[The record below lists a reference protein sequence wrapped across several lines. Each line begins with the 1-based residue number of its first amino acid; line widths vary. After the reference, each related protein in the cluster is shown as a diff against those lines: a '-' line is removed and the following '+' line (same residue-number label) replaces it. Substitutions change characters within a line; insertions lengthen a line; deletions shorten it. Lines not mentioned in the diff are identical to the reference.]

1 MREDWHSTTVGKKG
15 NNREQ
20 KLVDE
25 HFDAESTFWRD
36 TYQRNDALGSINRQ
50 RQAAALRYVDELSLP
65 KTARVLEIGC
75 GAGFLAIALARRGF
89 AVEAVDHA
97 PAMVEL
103 TRKHAKET
111 GMDSLIQTAIEDVHQ
126 LSFEDESFDLIIA
139 LGVINWL
146 HDLKKAL
153 AEITRV
159 LKPSGY
165 AVLNSARAHALLNP
179 LAIPQFESILERG
192 KRELDRA
199 VTHNPGNIA
208 PSHMYLPKEINQYLY
223 DASLTIIKSTNVGF
237 GPFRI
242 LNHDMFPYQ
251 VGVRIQQKLQ
261 QYADRGY
268 PILRSAGGQY
278 IVLARKNDPK

>member
-1 MREDWHSTTVGKKG
+1 MREDGHSTTVGKKG

-36 TYQRNDALGSINRQ
+36 TYQRDDALGIINRQ

-75 GAGFLAIALARRGF
+75 GAGSLAIALARSGF
-89 AVEAVDHA
+89 AVEAVDHSA
-97 PAMVEL
+97 AMVEL
-103 TRKHAKET
+103 TRRHARET
-111 GMDSLIQTAIEDVHQ
+111 GMDNRIHAAIEDVHE
-126 LSFEDESFDLIIA
+126 LSFEDESFDLIVA

-146 HDLKKAL
+146 HDLRKAL
-153 AEITRV
+153 AEITKV
-159 LKPSGY
+159 LKLGGY

-179 LAIPQFESILERG
+179 LAIPAFESILERV
-192 KRELDRA
+192 KREFER
-199 VTHNPGNIA
+199 VVPHNPRNVA
-208 PSHMYLPKEINQYLY
+208 PSHMYLPKEINQYLC
-223 DASLTIIKSTNVGF
+223 DAGLTIIKSTNVGF

-251 VGVRIQQKLQ
+251 GGVKIQQKLQ

-278 IVLARKNDPK
+278 IVLARRK